1 MFYVDIQQLEGA
13 AFKRLTGVTPAVFA
27 MMVEVVQHAH
37 RAFGRPSKLSYEDQV
52 LVMLMYLRE
61 YRVCKKFCVNAR
73 TSLVIVR
80 ERGCAVG

>member
-73 TSLVIVR
+73 TS
-80 ERGCAVG
+80 